1 MNIHAENQMR
11 YKTPQEI
18 SDDISMIIFASVGS
32 FATYKLKLL
41 FPETVFENIG
51 ASIRDEVFENIYEE
65 MMHSIQKKFIDEVY
79 IELDILINY
88 IRQWQPEFVNEL
100 QTIEQT
106 LH

>member
-1 MNIHAENQMR
+1 MNIHAENQLR

-41 FPETVFENIG
+41 FPETEFEDIDS
-51 ASIRDEVFENIYEE
+51 SIRDEVFETIYQE
-65 MMHSIQKKFIDEVY
+65 MIHSIQKKFIDESY
-79 IELDILINY
+79 IELDILMNY
-88 IRQWQPEFVNEL
+88 IRQWEPEFVNEL